1 MRQAGSGDFGLLYYL
16 HQPTRLKIVKMS
28 HAFIGLHTSFLIWLG
43 LTQLTKLSLY
53 IGHTD
58 DSKGPAL
65 KRLIS
70 TEKQAALKL
79 TTFTVAITQ
88 IASYKWFWDKLLLIM
103 PYILCTHYKVTI
115 PSSLRPA
122 PTILLLCHYG
132 MYLTSSYR
140 NSIYYLISKW
150 YRLLLTELPFVKSG
164 PKTSIVS
171 LFDIPSLIVH
181 R

>member
-1 MRQAGSGDFGLLYYL
+1 MLLSDCTHPSWFDWDWHSSQNFRY
-16 HQPTRLKIVKMS
+16 I
-28 HAFIGLHTSFLIWLG
+28 
-43 LTQLTKLSLY
+43 Y

-79 TTFTVAITQ
+79 TTFTIAITQ

-115 PSSLRPA
+115 LPSLRPA
-122 PTILLLCHYG
+122 PTTVPLWYVLNKLLYKFH
-132 MYLTSSYR
+132 
-140 NSIYYLISKW
+140 
-150 YRLLLTELPFVKSG
+150 LLSNLKMVPTAADRTAICKVWTENKY
-164 PKTSIVS
+164 
-171 LFDIPSLIVH
+171 SLIIWH
-181 R
+181 T

>member
-1 MRQAGSGDFGLLYYL
+1 MHRSLSEAGSGDFGLLYYL

-43 LTQLTKLSLY
+43 LTQLTKLSLC

-79 TTFTVAITQ
+79 TTFTIAITQ

-115 PSSLRPA
+115 LPSLRPA
-122 PTILLLCHYG
+122 PTTVPLWYVLNKLL
-132 MYLTSSYR
+132 
-140 NSIYYLISKW
+140 
-150 YRLLLTELPFVKSG
+150 
-164 PKTSIVS
+164 
-171 LFDIPSLIVH
+171 
-181 R
+181 

>member
-1 MRQAGSGDFGLLYYL
+1 MHGSLSEVGRLRWFWPFILPPPTNSTQNSKNEPWFYRIAHILLDL
-16 HQPTRLKIVKMS
+16 
-28 HAFIGLHTSFLIWLG
+28 IGTDTAHKTFAIFRYI
-43 LTQLTKLSLY
+43 Y

-79 TTFTVAITQ
+79 TTFTIAITQ

-115 PSSLRPA
+115 LPSLRPA
-122 PTILLLCHYG
+122 PTTVPLWYVLNKLL
-132 MYLTSSYR
+132 
-140 NSIYYLISKW
+140 
-150 YRLLLTELPFVKSG
+150 
-164 PKTSIVS
+164 
-171 LFDIPSLIVH
+171 
-181 R
+181 

>member
-1 MRQAGSGDFGLLYYL
+1 MTNIFKRFLKYTLTTYYAWILKWGRRSGDFGLLYYL

-79 TTFTVAITQ
+79 TTFTIAITQ

-115 PSSLRPA
+115 LPSLRPA
-122 PTILLLCHYG
+122 PTTVPLWYVLNKLL
-132 MYLTSSYR
+132 
-140 NSIYYLISKW
+140 
-150 YRLLLTELPFVKSG
+150 
-164 PKTSIVS
+164 
-171 LFDIPSLIVH
+171 
-181 R
+181 